1 MWSQPEGAGVI
12 CGQNIDGGM
21 WGPPLS
27 TWCPHGLSGL
37 SGRSTD
43 CLQGGSELRHTI
55 SKKAAQKLL
64 VLSVARPEPRT
75 VSF

>member
-21 WGPPLS
+21 RGPPLS

-43 CLQGGSELRHTI
+43 CLQGGSELRHTMFQEGGPE
-55 SKKAAQKLL
+55 AAGP
-64 VLSVARPEPRT
+64 LS
-75 VSF
+75 S

>member
-1 MWSQPEGAGVI
+1 MDKTLMVACGGLPSPRGAHMVSLVFPVGVLTVYRVVRNFDTP
-12 CGQNIDGGM
+12 C
-21 WGPPLS
+21 
-27 TWCPHGLSGL
+27 
-37 SGRSTD
+37 
-43 CLQGGSELRHTI
+43 